1 MDNPNN
7 QLDTTNSGAST
18 DDVDINS
25 EAGKIK
31 IEAVNNA
38 ATFAMRGKKTH
49 KDIDEGISSE
59 SSEYDW
65 WENQGTYESNSW
77 SVAYWRFADNTWK
90 LQATRVELKSDGRS
104 QMTSYSMRTDSDPN
118 FPGFQVYKELV
129 DDRYHP
135 AKIEDIVYLDRV
147 MKGLAVAQVA
157 S

>member
-104 QMTSYSMRTDSDPN
+104 QMTSYSMVPTAIRISPVFRSTRNWLTTATIRLKSKTS
-118 FPGFQVYKELV
+118 Y
-129 DDRYHP
+129 
-135 AKIEDIVYLDRV
+135 I
-147 MKGLAVAQVA
+147 
-157 S
+157 